1 MMLLGFYAMKLPVRH
16 IIFQEYEEAYLITQS
31 QSLSVL
37 RKICSNTV
45 LHILTTAVTGLCI
58 TRQLSQL

>member
-1 MMLLGFYAMKLPVRH
+1 MMHVGFYAMDLLLDTL
-16 IIFQEYEEAYLITQS
+16 FQEYEEAYLITQS

-45 LHILTTAVTGLCI
+45 LHILTTAVPGLSI